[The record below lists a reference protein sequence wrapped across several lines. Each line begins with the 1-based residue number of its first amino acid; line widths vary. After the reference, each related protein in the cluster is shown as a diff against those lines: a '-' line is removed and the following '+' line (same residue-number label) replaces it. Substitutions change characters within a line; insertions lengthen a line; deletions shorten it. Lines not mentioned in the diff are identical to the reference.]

1 MDAVDAVYFEKTY
14 YLGPDKGGEKPYRL
28 LARALRE
35 PGRGAI
41 AKVVMRGKEKVVLIR
56 PAPADRLILDVLYYY
71 ADEVR
76 NVNDIAVPDVAV
88 SSEELRLASQLIALH
103 ATDTWQPEQYRDT
116 YRERVLALI
125 DEKRKETPGNPRD
138 LT

>member
-1 MDAVDAVYFEKTY
+1 M
-14 YLGPDKGGEKPYRL
+14 
-28 LARALRE
+28 
-35 PGRGAI
+35 
-41 AKVVMRGKEKVVLIR
+41 LIR
-56 PAPADRLILDVLYYY
+56 PAPGDRLILEVLYY

-116 YRERVLALI
+116 YRECVLALI
-125 DEKRKETPGNPRD
+125 DENRQETPANPLTSRRKTPAVLD
-138 LT
+138 LMDALKRSLAASPKPSSRKARPPISSPKRRAHAQ